1 MRTSRNCSTS
11 RHCIYI
17 LKQPR
22 DIIFVQ
28 YRRPHV
34 HSSARYSSA
43 QPVTCD
49 NTEDIDVGTPAGEL
63 E

>member
-1 MRTSRNCSTS
+1 MCMRTSRSG
-11 RHCIYI
+11 RHCKYI
-17 LKQPR
+17 LKQTR

-28 YRRPHV
+28 PRQPHV

-43 QPVTCD
+43 QSVTCD
-49 NTEDIDVGTPAGEL
+49 NTEDIDVGTPAGEQ